1 MYSQEANGG
10 AEFTVMI
17 VACGPVRTGGLVYAV
32 FVSQPVQSWTVLRS
46 HHDFL
51 AVGDALSQLLTGLP
65 PCPSL
70 EDSAGTDLAAV
81 VKARN
86 ELQQWLSAI
95 LMYPGARESPAV
107 RNFLTFGANTIPP
120 QYDGVAWT
128 QFNTVQSPAPPAP
141 PAGGLSAS
149 PTSLHSG
156 YSASENAVA
165 DMEMDDM
172 FLADDEGAL
181 SQEDT
186 DYLLD
191 EDFIPAASVRYK
203 PTDEAVTDEDMD
215 IMQSAGEVEMVD
227 DIGSLAQSL
236 GASHLGRSLQLQA
249 QIKPKVPGMAVNKPV
264 QGLNVGGTSIHQPPQ
279 GTPQSGGIGSAM
291 EHAKTSGLAGLGDS
305 FSFNQTPLQSAPRL
319 DSFKMIKVIGKGS
332 FGKWND
338 ILSLCK
344 IQGEYVESETNN
356 LACTPTNPFKLTT
369 KQVKY
374 FSLMKLRPTRSMRS
388 RYSER
393 ITLSDAT
400 KSSTRRLNE
409 MCSAT

>member
-1 MYSQEANGG
+1 VAPRELLLWVDMGMQRADPAIMKDYTNVYVRSWSRIVPEIEACSVFCGNSVKPTADCSRILLHLSLRFVIYLYCHISQEAG

-46 HHDFL
+46 HQDFL

-70 EDSAGTDLAAV
+70 GDSARTDLAAL

-128 QFNTVQSPAPPAP
+128 QFNTVHSPAPPAP
-141 PAGGLSAS
+141 AAGGLSAS

-156 YSASENAVA
+156 YSTSVA

-172 FLADDEGAL
+172 FLADDEGAI

-215 IMQSAGEVEMVD
+215 IMQLAGEVEMVD

-249 QIKPKVPGMAVNKPV
+249 QIKPKIPGLAVNKPL
-264 QGLNVGGTSIHQPPQ
+264 QGLSVGGTSTQQPQQ

-291 EHAKTSGLAGLGDS
+291 EHAKSSGLAGLGDS
-305 FSFNQTPLQSAPRL
+305 FSFNQKPLQSAPRL

-338 ILSLCK
+338 VSTLC
-344 IQGEYVESETNN
+344 
-356 LACTPTNPFKLTT
+356 
-369 KQVKY
+369 
-374 FSLMKLRPTRSMRS
+374 
-388 RYSER
+388 R
-393 ITLSDAT
+393 I
-400 KSSTRRLNE
+400 
-409 MCSAT
+409 

>member
-1 MYSQEANGG
+1 MLLSQEANGG

-32 FVSQPVQSWTVLRS
+32 FVSQPVQSWTVLRN

-51 AVGDALSQLLTGLP
+51 AVGDALSQLLTSLP

-128 QFNTVQSPAPPAP
+128 QFNTVHSPAPPAP
-141 PAGGLSAS
+141 SAS

-181 SQEDT
+181 LQEDT

-215 IMQSAGEVEMVD
+215 IMQLAGEVEMVD

-249 QIKPKVPGMAVNKPV
+249 QIKPKVPGLAVNKPV
-264 QGLNVGGTSIHQPPQ
+264 QGLGLNVGGTSIQQPQ

-305 FSFNQTPLQSAPRL
+305 FSFNQKPLQSAPRL

-332 FGKWND
+332 FGKSNYV
-338 ILSLCK
+338 LALCK
-344 IQGEYVESETNN
+344 I
-356 LACTPTNPFKLTT
+356 
-369 KQVKY
+369 
-374 FSLMKLRPTRSMRS
+374 
-388 RYSER
+388 
-393 ITLSDAT
+393 
-400 KSSTRRLNE
+400 
-409 MCSAT
+409 

>member
-1 MYSQEANGG
+1 
-10 AEFTVMI
+10 
-17 VACGPVRTGGLVYAV
+17 VYAV

-128 QFNTVQSPAPPAP
+128 QFNTVHSPAPPAH
-141 PAGGLSAS
+141 AAGGGLSAS

-172 FLADDEGAL
+172 FLADDEGVL

-203 PTDEAVTDEDMD
+203 PTDETITDEDMD
-215 IMQSAGEVEMVD
+215 IMQLAGEVEMVD

-236 GASHLGRSLQLQA
+236 GASHLGRSLQLQS

-264 QGLNVGGTSIHQPPQ
+264 QVLNVGGTSIQPPQ

-305 FSFNQTPLQSAPRL
+305 FSFNQKPLQSAPRL

-332 FGKWND
+332 FGKWNVV
-338 ILSLCK
+338 LTLCK
-344 IQGEYVESETNN
+344 IQGENVESETNN
-356 LACTPTNPFKLTT
+356 LTRTPTNLFKLTT
-369 KQVKY
+369 KQAKY
-374 FSLMKLRPTRSMRS
+374 FSLMKSRPTRSMRS
-388 RYSER
+388 RCSER

-400 KSSTRRLNE
+400 KSSTRRLSE
-409 MCSAT
+409 MCSAM

>member
-1 MYSQEANGG
+1 
-10 AEFTVMI
+10 MI

-32 FVSQPVQSWTVLRS
+32 FVSQPVQSWTVLRC
-46 HHDFL
+46 HQDFIG
-51 AVGDALSQLLTGLP
+51 VGDALSQLLTGLP

-70 EDSAGTDLAAV
+70 ADSTGTDLAAV

-128 QFNTVQSPAPPAP
+128 QFNTVHSQAPQSPAV
-141 PAGGLSAS
+141 GGPSAS
-149 PTSLHSG
+149 PTSPSHSG
-156 YSASENAVA
+156 YSTSEHAVA

-172 FLADDEGAL
+172 FLADDEGAI
-181 SQEDT
+181 SQEDN
-186 DYLLD
+186 DYLD
-191 EDFIPAASVRYK
+191 EDFVPAASVRYK

-215 IMQSAGEVEMVD
+215 IMQLAGEVEMVD

-249 QIKPKVPGMAVNKPV
+249 QIKHPVPGHPVPVSKPV
-264 QGLNVGGTSIHQPPQ
+264 QGLNVGGSITQQPQ
-279 GTPQSGGIGSAM
+279 GTPTSGGIGSAM
-291 EHAKTSGLAGLGDS
+291 EQAKSSGLSSLGDS
-305 FSFNQTPLQSAPRL
+305 FPFNQKPLQSAPRL

-338 ILSLCK
+338 VTILCN
-344 IQGEYVESETNN
+344 I
-356 LACTPTNPFKLTT
+356 
-369 KQVKY
+369 
-374 FSLMKLRPTRSMRS
+374 
-388 RYSER
+388 
-393 ITLSDAT
+393 
-400 KSSTRRLNE
+400 
-409 MCSAT
+409 

>member
-1 MYSQEANGG
+1 LSSIFILTYSQEANGG

-32 FVSQPVQSWTVLRS
+32 FVSQPVQSWTVLRG
-46 HHDFL
+46 HQDFL
-51 AVGDALSQLLTGLP
+51 AVGEALSQLLTGLP

-70 EDSAGTDLAAV
+70 EGSTGTDLAAV

-86 ELQQWLSAI
+86 ELQEWLSAI

-128 QFNTVQSPAPPAP
+128 QFNTVPSPAPPALAP
-141 PAGGLSAS
+141 S
-149 PTSLHSG
+149 PTSPNHSHSG
-156 YSASENAVA
+156 YSTSVA

-181 SQEDT
+181 SQEDN
-186 DYLLD
+186 DYLD
-191 EDFIPAASVRYK
+191 EDFVPAASVRYK

-215 IMQSAGEVEMVD
+215 IMQLAGEVEMVD

-249 QIKPKVPGMAVNKPV
+249 QIKHPGRPLAVNKPV
-264 QGLNVGGTSIHQPPQ
+264 QGLNVGGASPQQPQ

-291 EHAKTSGLAGLGDS
+291 EHAKSSGFAGLGDS
-305 FSFNQTPLQSAPRL
+305 FSPFNQKPLQSAPRL

-332 FGKWND
+332 FGK
-338 ILSLCK
+338 
-344 IQGEYVESETNN
+344 
-356 LACTPTNPFKLTT
+356 
-369 KQVKY
+369 
-374 FSLMKLRPTRSMRS
+374 
-388 RYSER
+388 
-393 ITLSDAT
+393 
-400 KSSTRRLNE
+400 
-409 MCSAT
+409 

>member
-1 MYSQEANGG
+1 MHKNLLRFLWKFCETHCSRISYIPLYLIKTFHLSLFSLPSISILMYSQEANGG

-32 FVSQPVQSWTVLRS
+32 SVSQPVQSWTVLRS

-95 LMYPGARESPAV
+95 LMYPGARESPAI
-107 RNFLTFGANTIPP
+107 RNFLTFGANTILP
-120 QYDGVAWT
+120 QYGDVDWT
-128 QFNTVQSPAPPAP
+128 HFNTVHSPAPPSPA
-141 PAGGLSAS
+141 AGGLSAS

-156 YSASENAVA
+156 YSTSENAVA

-172 FLADDEGAL
+172 FLADDEGTL
-181 SQEDT
+181 SHEDT

-203 PTDEAVTDEDMD
+203 PTDEAVTQGDMD
-215 IMQSAGEVEMVD
+215 IIQLAGEVVMVD
-227 DIGSLAQSL
+227 EQYIGSLAQSM
-236 GASHLGRSLQLQA
+236 GASHLGRSLQLQS
-249 QIKPKVPGMAVNKPV
+249 QIKPKVPGIALNKPMQV
-264 QGLNVGGTSIHQPPQ
+264 LNVGGTSVQQRQ

-291 EHAKTSGLAGLGDS
+291 EHAKSTGLAGLGDS
-305 FSFNQTPLQSAPRL
+305 FNCDQKPIQSPPRL
-319 DSFKMIKVIGKGS
+319 DSFKIIKVIGKGS
-332 FGKWND
+332 FGKWNNF
-338 ILSLCK
+338 SFLCH
-344 IQGEYVESETNN
+344 I
-356 LACTPTNPFKLTT
+356 
-369 KQVKY
+369 
-374 FSLMKLRPTRSMRS
+374 
-388 RYSER
+388 
-393 ITLSDAT
+393 
-400 KSSTRRLNE
+400 
-409 MCSAT
+409 